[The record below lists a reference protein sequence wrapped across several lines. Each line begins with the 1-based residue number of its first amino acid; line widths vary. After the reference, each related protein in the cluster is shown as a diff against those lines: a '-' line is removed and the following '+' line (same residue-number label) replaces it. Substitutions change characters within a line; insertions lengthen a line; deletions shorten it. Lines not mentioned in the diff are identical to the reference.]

1 VEKTYHGKKYTGKL
15 VAPLS
20 KSYTQ
25 RAIAIAS
32 LCRGETTMINPAFCD
47 DTYAALEIARG
58 LGAHI
63 KIDRNKIHIS
73 GNFQAIEKSFSAGES
88 GLSVRMF
95 SPILAL
101 MDEAVSIS
109 GKGSL
114 LKRPVSMV
122 ESALK
127 KLDVSADSK
136 NGFLPLKIK
145 GPLIG
150 GDCIID
156 GSVSSQVLTGLL
168 IALPVAR
175 NDSRLFVKDL
185 QSMPYIDMTLDII
198 SSFGVKIENKN
209 YNEFIIKGNQKY
221 TAQKYE
227 VEGDWSNAA
236 FHLVGGV
243 MAGNIELTG
252 LNPNSKQADV
262 AILKALDISAAK
274 IQVSDNKI
282 VAEKSELIGFD
293 FDATHCPDLFP
304 PLALLA
310 AVCKG
315 VSSIKGVNRLVYK
328 ESNRAETLQ
337 SELSNLGVHIKL
349 EGNNMII
356 KGGKISGGE
365 ISSHNDHRIAMA
377 GAIASLVSEKPV
389 TIMDAEAVNKSY
401 PDFFIDFENLIQ
413 QK

>member
-1 VEKTYHGKKYTGKL
+1 VEKTYHREVYKGKL
-15 VAPLS
+15 AVPLS

-32 LCRGETTMINPAFCD
+32 LCVGETEIINPAFCD

-58 LGAHI
+58 LGAQT
-63 KIDRNKIHIS
+63 KIESHKIYIT
-73 GNFQAIEKSFSAGES
+73 GNFRAEEKIFSAGES
-88 GLSVRMF
+88 GLAVRMF

-101 MDEAVSIS
+101 LDESVSIS

-122 ESALK
+122 ETALE
-127 KLDVSADSK
+127 KLGVSATSK

-145 GPLIG
+145 GPLTG
-150 GDCIID
+150 GECTID
-156 GSVSSQVLTGLL
+156 GSLSSQVLTGLL
-168 IALPVAR
+168 IALPVASH
-175 NDSRLFVKDL
+175 DSRLMVRDL
-185 QSMPYIDMTLDII
+185 QSKPYIDMTLEII
-198 SSFGVKIENKN
+198 SSFGVTIENRN
-209 YNEFIIKGNQKY
+209 YKEFIIKGNQKY
-221 TAQKYE
+221 IARKYE

-262 AILKALDISAAK
+262 AILRALEKAAAK
-274 IQVSDNKI
+274 VRVLGNKI
-282 VAEKSELIGFD
+282 VAEKSEPIGFD

-304 PLALLA
+304 PLAVLA
-310 AVCKG
+310 ASCHGTSTISG
-315 VSSIKGVNRLVYK
+315 VDRLIYK
-328 ESNRAETLQ
+328 ESNRAISLQ
-337 SELSNLGVHIKL
+337 AELSKLGVHIKL
-349 EGNNMII
+349 EGNNMVIQ
-356 KGGKISGGE
+356 GGRISGGE

-377 GAIASLVSEKPV
+377 GAIAGLVSENPV
-389 TIMDAEAVNKSY
+389 TIKDAEAVNKSY

-413 QK
+413 EK